1 MNIPAQRQAR
11 LTLSE
16 VQPVIQQLQEQG
28 FNNPSIR
35 QIYAALGHRGSFSK
49 IMELKQQVLANALP
63 HLSNGSTHLDN
74 NQTQLL
80 ANSSA
85 RKDNTLDNTA
95 DYLNQLLA
103 NIEPHLWES
112 FQTRLEEWWSNQ
124 NSIHQQLEDL
134 QKQVQELT
142 VNLQEMYQLWQDS
155 IQSPSPS
162 PPSVTHE
169 KVKETTTP
177 VETNQ
182 VEPVTPTPVEFPN
195 PQQTRSF
202 VFWTQQ
208 QREQHNGSWKPVVE
222 WLNQHQITTPTGRLW
237 TSKSLSDFVR
247 KRKSLR

>member
-1 MNIPAQRQAR
+1 
-11 LTLSE
+11 
-16 VQPVIQQLQEQG
+16 
-28 FNNPSIR
+28 
-35 QIYAALGHRGSFSK
+35 
-49 IMELKQQVLANALP
+49 MELKQQVLANALP